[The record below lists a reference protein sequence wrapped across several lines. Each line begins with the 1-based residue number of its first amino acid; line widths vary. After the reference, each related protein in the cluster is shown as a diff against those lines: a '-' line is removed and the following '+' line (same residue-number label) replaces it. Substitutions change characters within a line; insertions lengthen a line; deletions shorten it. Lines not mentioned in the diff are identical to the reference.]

1 VNIEAAILF
10 LRALAGVSLLA
21 FLFLLFTIIWRSL
34 RQVECQLEASRTQH
48 GYLTR
53 QSQDRPGAVNER
65 FPLRAITSL
74 GRSAGNSVVV
84 NDDFASGEHA
94 RIILED
100 GQWWLE
106 DRGSK
111 NGTSLNL
118 AAINRRTKLADGDV
132 IGIGKVSFQ
141 LTLASKIDASAL

>member
-1 VNIEAAILF
+1 MSIEVAILF
-10 LRALAGVSLLA
+10 LRALAGLSLLA
-21 FLFLLFTIIWRSL
+21 FLAILFTIVWRSL
-34 RQVECQLEASRTQH
+34 RTVEGQLEASRTRH

-53 QSQDRPGAVNER
+53 QSLDSPGTVSER
-65 FPLRAITSL
+65 YPVRAITSL
-74 GRSAGNSVVV
+74 GRSASNSVVV

-118 AAINRRTKLADGDV
+118 AAIDQRTKLADGDV
-132 IGIGKVSFQ
+132 IGIGKVSYQ
-141 LTLASKIDASAL
+141 LTLESRIDASAV